1 MILRILNPPHTGAQA
16 EIGSEPLTI
25 GSGMDCDLILSDPL
39 LQPEHCKIRQTS
51 DGIEVEL
58 TGGAA
63 HLDGEPM
70 EKSPF
75 IVNVGKVLTIGST
88 HMAFGEADAVWSTI
102 EIPELKT
109 LGGVA
114 PVNVDAED
122 EAAQSASGNAKLG
135 SAPDTNSK
143 RLKIVIAAVFVLVV
157 LVLLTTYFYNADQNR
172 DMEKQ
177 ARARRN
183 PADLFAVNMYKTNL
197 DNKAASGVAEQI
209 KREVSGATVIEGER
223 TGRAFLR
230 VYVRSRA
237 QANDVQK
244 IVNASSFPVFSEIV
258 SLEEIEKS
266 AEMMATMK
274 GYALDVTF
282 AKDGTAYWTGFMPK
296 PEDWNEVKNSIEID
310 LPYIKENINNLTFA
324 PAIEQR
330 AKELLQEA
338 GIKSQLDFKA
348 LPREIIITGSMPENQ
363 TELWSQVFVKLKNQ
377 FKDMLT
383 ITDRV
388 GSGKAVVVTENPFH
402 SAIAGVTLG
411 TIPSVVLVDGQR
423 IYIGTVLKDGSVLDA
438 ITDTKLTF
446 KGPKGATSIPIQT
459 SAILENSSSK

>member
-39 LQPEHCKIRQTS
+39 LQPEHCKIRQTP

-63 HLDGEPM
+63 HLNGEPM
-70 EKSPF
+70 ENSPF
-75 IVNVGKVLTIGST
+75 LVNAGQVLTIGST
-88 HMAFGEADAVWSTI
+88 HMSFGEADAVWSAI

-109 LGGVA
+109 LGGTA
-114 PVNVDAED
+114 PASVDED
-122 EAAQSASGNAKLG
+122 VESTQSPSDKA
-135 SAPDTNSK
+135 NSK
-143 RLKIVIAAVFVLVV
+143 HVPHSNPRRLVIGIAAVLALAV
-157 LVLLTTYFYNADQNR
+157 LVLLTTYFYNADQTR
-172 DMEKQ
+172 DAESRS
-177 ARARRN
+177 RARRN
-183 PADLFAVNMYKTNL
+183 PGDLFTVNMYKTSL
-197 DNKAASGVAEQI
+197 DNKAASSVADQI
-209 KREVSGATVIEGER
+209 KKEVSGATIVEGER
-223 TGRAFLR
+223 TGKAFLR
-230 VYVRSRA
+230 VYVRSRT
-237 QANDVQK
+237 QANEVQK

-266 AEMMATMK
+266 AEMMAAMK

-282 AKDGTAYWTGFMPK
+282 AKDGTAYWTGYMPK

-324 PAIEQR
+324 SAVEQR
-330 AKELLQEA
+330 TKELLNEA

-348 LPREIIITGSMPENQ
+348 LPREMIITGSIPENQ
-363 TELWSQVFVKLKNQ
+363 TELWSQVCLKLKDQ

-383 ITDRV
+383 ITDKT
-388 GSGKAVVVTENPFH
+388 GSGKAVVVSENPFH
-402 SAIAGVTLG
+402 SPIAGVTLG
-411 TIPSVVLVDGQR
+411 AIPSVILVDGQR
-423 IYIGTVLKDGSVLDA
+423 VYIGAVLRDGSVLDA